1 MTLPDKHLRKAIFD
15 ALNGMTVN
23 GQSIYVYDIR
33 ATNYNGNAYVLISTQ
48 TNATERDKCGFSW
61 LSSCEL
67 QVVTRNPKNAGTRLL
82 ADDIADAVINALD
95 GISLSV
101 ASGLKILD
109 QSFTFPADLT
119 NESEAEIVV
128 QKIIRYE
135 FRIR

>member
-1 MTLPDKHLRKAIFD
+1 MTLPDKHIRKAVFD